1 MKRILLFASAL
12 ALAACSNGGSS
23 NSNPAPGPGQLGNH
37 PIANKTALTTD
48 QKTTIKNF
56 SAKLEKMPDSSLF
69 LPPQNESASDRQ
81 QRYDKKNK
89 LSQDGKFNFDKIQN
103 NCQFQVPQT
112 SGSDQSSTVT
122 SSIGGQGCPIAFNQ
136 TIKSDST
143 GKPDGKSSTFKTT
156 TSANLAVLDP
166 AMASQVGFVK
176 SSTNFSMSGSFVV
189 GEQTYSSYMSGTG
202 GVTLQTV
209 SGQNAAMSMA
219 MEMASTEVSSKS
231 YTEVTMTLD
240 SISATVQVFVESA
253 QNQQPSVKFYL
264 NGQPTTEQELKSIFG
279 DNFSVG
285 NNQSENQN

>member
-1 MKRILLFASAL
+1 MKRIMLFASAL

-37 PIANKTALTTD
+37 PIANKTALTD
-48 QKTTIKNF
+48 SQKLTIKNF
-56 SAKLEKMPDSSLF
+56 SAKLEKMPDSGLF
-69 LPPQNESASDRQ
+69 LPPENESSSDRQ

-89 LSQDGKFNFDKIQN
+89 LSPEGKLNFDKIQN
-103 NCQFQVPQT
+103 NCQFQFPQT
-112 SGSDQSSTVT
+112 VGSDQSSTMT
-122 SSIGGQGCPIAFNQ
+122 SSIGGQGCPINFNQ
-136 TIKSDST
+136 TVKSDSV
-143 GKPDGKSSTFKTT
+143 GQPGGKSSTFKST
-156 TSANLAVLDP
+156 TSANLAILDP

-176 SSTNFSMSGSFVV
+176 STTNFSMSGSFTV
-189 GEQTYSSYMSGTG
+189 GEQTYRSYMSGTG

-209 SGQNAAMSMA
+209 SGQNASMSMA
-219 MEMASTEVSSKS
+219 MEMASTESSSKS
-231 YTEVTMTLD
+231 YTEVTMNLD

-253 QNQQPSVKFYL
+253 QNQQASVKFFL